1 MNTRRKARCDR
12 HSRREFFARV
22 LNVTVGATLLT
33 PALGRGQPPG
43 ETKMKICLTPGS
55 IGVSANQMEAIAL
68 AERHGFEAV
77 EPIGGF
83 LGSLPGQKGSGK
95 VAPPKGKTTGLG

>member
-83 LGSLPGQKGSGK
+83 LASLTDQTGSEK
-95 VAPPKGKTTGLG
+95 VRPPEAQRTVWG